1 MVEPTHPT
9 LTREATVVRLA
20 PFLPALATLLEETER
35 LLSETHPS
43 AGSLRTSL
51 LQLSNSLGHA
61 ESKAKSTLYAAEH
74 ETADAAFA
82 EAEPE

>member
-9 LTREATVVRLA
+9 LTREATAARLR
-20 PFLPALATLLEETER
+20 PFSPALQTLLEETDR
-35 LLSETHPS
+35 LLAETHPG

-51 LQLSNSLGHA
+51 QQLSNSLGHA